1 MVLVPDAAPTPDG
14 WSRMPQGWYPAEGI
28 LSNILVPKI
37 VFSVL
42 RSSHPYTDIFIAP
55 DVLAPLIQIWSQR
68 NMPFYPRES
77 IGFPPV
83 PHWTG

>member
-1 MVLVPDAAPTPDG
+1 MDGQECPRLVPA
-14 WSRMPQGWYPAEGI
+14 AEGI

-68 NMPFYPRES
+68 NMPFYPET
-77 IGFPPV
+77 V
-83 PHWTG
+83 